1 MVSLNL
7 KARETNFKIW
17 ELRKKRLYC
26 IVNVFF
32 FYALLIQV
40 SEEEHFPDKAGT
52 WTILKELYLNEASE
66 KSVSSAASEIP
77 HMMNDNY
84 SRKLDTPGIFFHSPW
99 IAYTTSDSFS

>member
-1 MVSLNL
+1 MKQTS
-7 KARETNFKIW
+7 KYENFEKN
-17 ELRKKRLYC
+17 RLYC
-26 IVNVFF
+26 IVNVF

-66 KSVSSAASEIP
+66 KSVSSPASEIP

-99 IAYTTSDSFS
+99 IVCYNARQFFLKIL

>member
-1 MVSLNL
+1 MKQTS
-7 KARETNFKIW
+7 KYENFEKNG
-17 ELRKKRLYC
+17 C
-26 IVNVFF
+26 IVLLTFF